1 MLARNRTVL
10 SRVTSFQR
18 DHTICEQREFQVTR
32 VTVACSQPPL
42 RHPRVQNDATLDQ
55 HRLFPCQCRQI
66 DRIATDQSAGVPISF
81 LVGLG
86 SVIRSLPG
94 LRMASPGR
102 CLGVA
107 GRGA

>member
-10 SRVTSFQR
+10 SRVTNFQR

-55 HRLFPCQCRQI
+55 HVLALRVLRL
-66 DRIATDQSAGVPISF
+66 
-81 LVGLG
+81 
-86 SVIRSLPG
+86 
-94 LRMASPGR
+94 LRLCVLA
-102 CLGVA
+102 V
-107 GRGA
+107 